1 MPVTAQNPEKQDNF
15 DNDSLLFQTN
25 TTSQTDAFSAGAE
38 GEFSSVNEGESV
50 TADTVDFGN
59 GVENGF
65 SDGSFSSG
73 AEDELGDEQ
82 NGASTNQSA
91 DQSSSV
97 AQTTD
102 TVNEA
107 SEDNISDGTQNTGN
121 STASELLGDIL
132 DQDNQGK
139 QSDPFIYLSENI
151 NIYPYYKYTLV
162 GDLNYVK
169 DKAQKCEE
177 KDDAAQINQTAIT
190 REEGDITLEDGQYW
204 YWQKN
209 TSKNDFDKLPLSIV
223 TGRQSVT
230 RSDVQKIDTSIINY
244 DYYYRVTNAYFCC
257 VLDGS
262 EDKPENFQYF
272 GWYYS
277 SYPQNQDPYLKVNE
291 GDNKVATHYIS
302 DAEYKLTPGK
312 GNFDFISGEGQVQVV
327 QVNHMYY
334 KGGYTNHDWFKQ
346 FVFRL
351 SPDDNDETDKT
362 QNQFE
367 NFNIEVETITAE
379 DFNSQYGTT
388 TTMVSDE
395 NADTATTAIT
405 DEENQGDSDVQSVE
419 ESADGGVV
427 SEVDSIV
434 SEAGVELVSIENE
447 VNDNDTTEF
456 QDGTDNV
463 SNGDNTKVQQVD
475 TSNDVVSGADT
486 SDVVFS
492 DGENGDVSTFSA
504 GETQNN
510 NSVIESGLS
519 KYNLIYLNGQ
529 ISNTAALNITATTVP
544 CIINSRLFGL
554 KTTEWKNAFLTA
566 INENNESQHYVS
578 TRYYFFKNLYD
589 TENSFSL
596 INLKFD
602 MNFNTEDSNFSSG
615 DPTVGFEEIL
625 TYIEN
630 ENQYRKMESDN
641 TGTTIDPLD
650 TKLSQARAIEYII
663 NYNYKRAANIKNEL
677 SVLEIEPTKISDN
690 NKLSTSEVIS
700 WLKNDTSM
708 EAHIKKDSVE
718 VCCYDKQENRLPASI
733 IDGDENTFWHS
744 NWKKSDLDP
753 ATKLPKDGRHEDG
766 HHWFKVTLE
775 KAQTI
780 NRFDYLPRKFLKNGS
795 QNGKLMTFNLY
806 LYNQNGGLLKKI
818 EENFKYDENN
828 PDRDV
833 TLKQFYFDAV
843 DNVAQIKVEYLTTA
857 YDAGSKDE
865 KNAACAGVGFGY
877 SSDVPAS
884 VTVHTMTSSEYVGHI
899 DDINSE
905 YDIIYIGD
913 TNDTKN
919 TDVTG
924 DNGTL
929 YTHVG
934 ADQKAKS
941 WDNNGLNGR
950 STWRLMGQFPE
961 DFNADGSMNVNSKTN
976 SFRGS
981 GNDIT
986 MQQYKELMSFA
997 KSGYPI
1003 VLGDDLL
1010 DNGNVSTKT
1019 VDNSSYIYKFLSE
1032 AVKFDNVMAESEL
1045 KKANS
1050 KITFYSTLAKP
1061 EIKFSENGMPPEAP
1075 RDGHSVGEKIYDS
1088 DNNEI
1093 NTYNYIAD
1101 EITYTFTIKNN
1112 SAISPANTR
1121 YDCRLYFDLNFDGNL
1136 SDLEEQAS
1144 YIEIKDSSQTVQP
1157 RIYSEDG
1164 KTSYY
1169 SLKADEQYTLTR
1181 KIPSDYY
1188 KLIAWKLEI
1197 VNTSNTNV
1205 RTSVTGYAKQ
1215 KNKSG
1220 TKVDINILQIAPKN
1234 TCSANAGGRQH
1245 GTWNL
1250 EDELK
1255 NKTGFYN
1262 YVKDLED
1269 FNISENTVNTI
1280 TVEDFDKNPSGYLKD
1295 KQMVIIG
1302 FDDVYQNISEAGVKA
1317 IKEFI
1322 ENGRSVIFSHDTT
1335 SFYYYEYDENNN
1347 VVDGKRLYTEWLYHT
1362 VKRKDWGVSMNTILR
1377 EIVGMDRYGIT
1388 SGKEFSDGSSVSSL
1402 LKQGNELSDGNGVS
1416 FKDLMK
1422 IAGDIAYQNG
1432 SGCSTSYRQT
1442 QGYTNGQIV
1451 GFDAGESSNTV
1462 VNATKVNDGAI
1473 TQYPYI
1479 MGDDPITIASTHM
1492 QYYQLA
1498 LEQDKDINN
1507 ISDGKNDIVVWYC
1520 LGSKHTNKGGT
1531 IAKYNDSPND
1541 VRNYYYFYSKGS
1553 VIYTGAG
1560 HSAVKDAD
1568 EIKLFVNAMIA
1579 AANVAAVD
1587 PDVNFVKSLNST
1599 TERENV
1605 RYYMTDQRKWNSTDA
1620 SEGNV
1625 LEKDASFYFNVKD
1638 YNMVNMDL
1646 NSNNEQ
1652 NMTVDLYI
1660 QSDNGQVLDDA
1671 PTEMKKIKVLNLN
1684 QNQIVK
1690 ELIPY
1695 GNEDSPITLGTD
1707 RVFRLSDNNTY
1718 GFKISDIEQYLKNP
1732 DGSYKANCKVYVK
1745 VTSKV
1750 NLYGSDITSTSW
1762 ASIDLKQRQLFNLD

>member
-1 MPVTAQNPEKQDNF
+1 MSATSTD
-15 DNDSLLFQTN
+15 DTN
-25 TTSQTDAFSAGAE
+25 VAAIVNGNSTGTESTGADE
-38 GEFSSVNEGESV
+38 AVNEDSTEINNTSEEQ
-50 TADTVDFGN
+50 TTDF
-59 GVENGF
+59 
-65 SDGSFSSG
+65 SQ
-73 AEDELGDEQ
+73 DE
-82 NGASTNQSA
+82 NQSA
-91 DQSSSV
+91 DNEELEEQS
-97 AQTTD
+97 TD
-102 TVNEA
+102 
-107 SEDNISDGTQNTGN
+107 
-121 STASELLGDIL
+121 
-132 DQDNQGK
+132 
-139 QSDPFIYLSENI
+139 
-151 NIYPYYKYTLV
+151 
-162 GDLNYVK
+162 
-169 DKAQKCEE
+169 
-177 KDDAAQINQTAIT
+177 
-190 REEGDITLEDGQYW
+190 
-204 YWQKN
+204 
-209 TSKNDFDKLPLSIV
+209 
-223 TGRQSVT
+223 
-230 RSDVQKIDTSIINY
+230 
-244 DYYYRVTNAYFCC
+244 
-257 VLDGS
+257 
-262 EDKPENFQYF
+262 
-272 GWYYS
+272 
-277 SYPQNQDPYLKVNE
+277 
-291 GDNKVATHYIS
+291 
-302 DAEYKLTPGK
+302 
-312 GNFDFISGEGQVQVV
+312 SGE
-327 QVNHMYY
+327 
-334 KGGYTNHDWFKQ
+334 
-346 FVFRL
+346 
-351 SPDDNDETDKT
+351 E
-362 QNQFE
+362 
-367 NFNIEVETITAE
+367 
-379 DFNSQYGTT
+379 
-388 TTMVSDE
+388 
-395 NADTATTAIT
+395 
-405 DEENQGDSDVQSVE
+405 
-419 ESADGGVV
+419 
-427 SEVDSIV
+427 SEVASMV

-447 VNDNDTTEF
+447 VTEF
-456 QDGTDNV
+456 QDDTYTANDGNFTETLQNDTFDDNI
-463 SNGDNTKVQQVD
+463 SD
-475 TSNDVVSGADT
+475 TDT
-486 SDVVFS
+486 SDVLFS
-492 DGENGDVSTFSA
+492 DGGNNKEINIFSA
-504 GETQNN
+504 KESQNN
-510 NSVIESGLS
+510 SNTESDLTQ
-519 KYNLIYLNGQ
+519 YNLIYLNGQ
-529 ISNTAALNITATTVP
+529 INSVAASNITLTTVS

-554 KTTEWKNAFLTA
+554 ETAEWKDAFLTA
-566 INENNESQHYVS
+566 INENNESKHYVS

-589 TENSFSL
+589 TEDSSSL
-596 INLKFD
+596 INLNFD
-602 MNFNTEDSNFSSG
+602 TNFNTEDSDFSSD
-615 DPTVGFEEIL
+615 DPTIGFEEIL

-663 NYNYKRAANIKNEL
+663 NYNYKRAENIKKEL

-690 NKLSTSEVIS
+690 HKLSKSEVIS

-708 EAHIKKDSVE
+708 EAHIKKDSLE
-718 VCCYDKQENRLPASI
+718 VCCYDAKENHPGDLI
-733 IDGDENTFWHS
+733 LDGNEDTFWHS
-744 NWKKSDLDP
+744 NWNKSELDST
-753 ATKLPKDGRHEDG
+753 TKLPKDGRHEEG

-780 NRFDYLPRKFLKNGS
+780 NRFDYLPRKYLQNGS

-857 YDAGSKDE
+857 YNAANKDE
-865 KNAACAGVGFGY
+865 KNAACAEVGFGY
-877 SSDVPAS
+877 SSDIPVS
-884 VTVHTMTSSEYVGHI
+884 VTVNTMTSSEYVGHI
-899 DDINSE
+899 DDINTK

-919 TDVTG
+919 ADVTG

-934 ADQKAKS
+934 AEQKAKI
-941 WDNNGLNGR
+941 WDNENKPDNP

-997 KSGYPI
+997 KSGSPI
-1003 VLGDDLL
+1003 VLGDNLL
-1010 DNGNVSTKT
+1010 DNGNVSAKT
-1019 VDNSSYIYKFLSE
+1019 VDNSSYMYKFLSE

-1045 KKANS
+1045 KNANS

-1061 EIKFSENGMPPEAP
+1061 EIEFSENGIPPEAP
-1075 RDGHSVGEKIYDS
+1075 RDEHSVGEKIYDS

-1093 NTYNYIAD
+1093 NTYNYITG
-1101 EITYTFTIKNN
+1101 EISYTFTIKNN
-1112 SAISPANTR
+1112 SAISPANAR

-1164 KTSYY
+1164 KASYY

-1197 VNTSNTNV
+1197 VNISNTNV

-1215 KNKSG
+1215 KNESG

-1269 FNISENTVNTI
+1269 FNISEKTVKTI
-1280 TVEDFDKNPSGYLKD
+1280 TVDDFDKDPSGYLKD

-1302 FDDVYQNISEAGVKA
+1302 FDDVYQNISEDGVKE
-1317 IKEFI
+1317 IKKFI

-1335 SFYYYEYDENNN
+1335 SFYYYEYDANNN
-1347 VVDGKRLYTEWLYHT
+1347 VVDGRNLYTDWLYRQVGRT
-1362 VKRKDWGVSMNTILR
+1362 SWGVSMNTILR

-1388 SGKEFSDGSSVSSL
+1388 SDKKLSDGSSVSSL
-1402 LKQGNELSDGNGVS
+1402 LKQGNELSDGKGVS
-1416 FKDLMK
+1416 FKNLMK
-1422 IAGDIAYQNG
+1422 IAGDIAYKNG

-1442 QGYTNGQIV
+1442 QGYANGQIE
-1451 GFDAGESSNTV
+1451 GFDAGSGSNTV
-1462 VNATKVNDGAI
+1462 IEATKVNDGAI

-1498 LEQDKDINN
+1498 LEQDRDINN

-1520 LGSKHTNKGGT
+1520 LGSKKAKGGT
-1531 IAKYNDSPND
+1531 VTKYNDSPND
-1541 VRNYYYFYSKGS
+1541 VRNYYYFYSKGN

-1605 RYYMTDQRKWNSTDA
+1605 RYYMTDQRKWNSTDV

-1660 QSDNGQVLDDA
+1660 QSDKGQVLDDA
-1671 PTEMKKIKVLNLN
+1671 PAEMKKIKVLNL
-1684 QNQIVK
+1684 NQIVK

-1695 GNEDSPITLGTD
+1695 GNEESPITLGTD
-1707 RVFRLSDNNTY
+1707 GIFRLSDNNTY

-1762 ASIDLKQRQLFNLD
+1762 ASIDLKQRQLFDLD